1 MQMRKK
7 VWGVALL
14 GLAMQV
20 GAWAQEDTTWPPAT
34 VTLVV
39 GYGPGGTTDIFAR
52 ALAEQLRQATGKTFV
67 VENKAGAN
75 SNIGAEW
82 VTRAKKDGSVLY
94 VATTA
99 NTINNSLYKN
109 LRFDVRRDFQPV
121 AKIAGVPN
129 LLVVNSKSKMQ
140 TIKDYLQTAKA
151 QPDELTCASSGIGS
165 AVHMSCELFK
175 IETGTKIRHIP
186 YKGSADA
193 MTDLLGGQVDS
204 AFDNMPTVSSNVQA
218 GSLRGLAVTTAVRS
232 KLFPNIPTVA
242 ESIGK
247 DFSVEAWFG
256 VFAPAGVHAKVM
268 EQMNA
273 DINKALQSPG
283 LIKKL
288 EDKGAMLP
296 TAQANTVAGY
306 TKFVHS
312 ELDKWKSVVNTLNL
326 EMN

>member
-7 VWGVALL
+7 VWSVALL
-14 GLAMQV
+14 GMAMQV
-20 GAWAQEDTTWPPAT
+20 GAWAQEDTTWSPAT

-67 VENKAGAN
+67 VENKVGAN

-99 NTINNSLYKN
+99 NAINNSLYKN

-129 LLVVNSKSKMQ
+129 LLVVNSKSNMQ
-140 TIKDYLQTAKA
+140 TIKDYLHTAKTK
-151 QPDELTCASSGIGS
+151 PDELTCASSGIGS

-218 GSLRGLAVTTAVRS
+218 GSLRGLAVTTSIRS

-256 VFAPAGVHAKVM
+256 VFAPAGVNAKVM
-268 EQMNA
+268 EQMNV
-273 DINKALQSPG
+273 DINKALQSPS

-296 TAQANTVAGY
+296 AAQANTVAGY
-306 TKFVHS
+306 TKFVHG

>member
-7 VWGVALL
+7 VWSVALL
-14 GLAMQV
+14 GMAMQV
-20 GAWAQEDTTWPPAT
+20 GAWAQEDTTWSPAT

-99 NTINNSLYKN
+99 NAINNSLYKN

-129 LLVVNSKSKMQ
+129 LLVVNSKSNMQ
-140 TIKDYLQTAKA
+140 TIKDYLHTAKTK
-151 QPDELTCASSGIGS
+151 PDELTCASSGIGS

-218 GSLRGLAVTTAVRS
+218 GSLRGLAVTTSIRS

-256 VFAPAGVHAKVM
+256 VFAPAGVNAKVM
-268 EQMNA
+268 EQMNV
-273 DINKALQSPG
+273 DINKALQSPS

-296 TAQANTVAGY
+296 AAQANTVAGY
-306 TKFVHS
+306 TKFVHG

>member
-1 MQMRKK
+1 MRMRQKIR
-7 VWGVALL
+7 VAAWLGWALSGVAL
-14 GLAMQV
+14 
-20 GAWAQEDTTWPPAT
+20 AQEAPWPPAT
-34 VTLVV
+34 VSLVV

-52 ALAEQLRQATGKTFV
+52 ALADQLRQATGKTFV

-99 NTINNSLYKN
+99 NAINNSLYRN
-109 LRFDVRRDFQPV
+109 LRFEVRRDFQPV

-129 LLVVNSKSKMQ
+129 LLVVNARSNLHSV
-140 TIKDYLQTAKA
+140 KDYVQAA
-151 QPDELTCASSGIGS
+151 RARPDELTCASSGIGS

-175 IETGTKIRHIP
+175 IETATRIRHIP

-204 AFDNMPTVSSNVQA
+204 SFDNMPTVSTNVQA
-218 GSLRGLAVTTAVRS
+218 GSLRGLAVTTSVRS
-232 KLFPNIPTVA
+232 KLFPDIPTVA

-256 VFAPAGVHAKVM
+256 VFAPAGVPPRVV

-273 DINKALQSPG
+273 EINKALQSPA
-283 LIKKL
+283 LTKKL
-288 EDKGAMLP
+288 EDRGAILP
-296 TAQANTVAGY
+296 APQANTVGAY
-306 TKFVHS
+306 AKFVEE
-312 ELDKWKSVVNTLNL
+312 ELDKWKSVVNALHL

>member
-7 VWGVALL
+7 VWSVALL
-14 GLAMQV
+14 GMAMQV
-20 GAWAQEDTTWPPAT
+20 GAWAQEDTTWSPAT

-67 VENKAGAN
+67 VENKVGAN

-82 VTRAKKDGSVLY
+82 VTRAKKEGSVLY

-99 NTINNSLYKN
+99 NAINNSLYKN

-129 LLVVNSKSKMQ
+129 LLVVNSKSNMQ
-140 TIKDYLQTAKA
+140 TIKDYLHTAKTK
-151 QPDELTCASSGIGS
+151 PDELTCASSGIGS

-218 GSLRGLAVTTAVRS
+218 GSLRGLAVTTSIRS

-256 VFAPAGVHAKVM
+256 VFAPAGVNAKVM
-268 EQMNA
+268 EQMNV
-273 DINKALQSPG
+273 DINKALQSPS

-296 TAQANTVAGY
+296 AAQANTVAGY
-306 TKFVHS
+306 TKFVHG